1 MLRTYLRLER
11 APMLRTYLRLG
22 RAPVL
27 RTYLRLEQVRMLR
40 TCHRQRLALVLRT
53 YLRLEQVRMLRTYLR
68 QRLALVLRTYLRQ
81 RLALVFRTYLR
92 QRRARVLRTCHRLG
106 RARTRRTALL
116 PRQQAR
122 RTQASMLVHRT
133 CLPPARVTPRRTI
146 RLLLGFDWAPG
157 MHHQTRIRPSQERGR
172 RRRTSRHP
180 FGLACRSHRRL
191 ECRSHRLR
199 SEIARVGRER
209 GQLGTRRR
217 ARGGNIVRHT
227 Q

>member
-1 MLRTYLRLER
+1 
-11 APMLRTYLRLG
+11 MLRTYLRLG
-22 RAPVL
+22 
-27 RTYLRLEQVRMLR
+27 QVRM
-40 TCHRQRLALVLRT
+40 LRT

-81 RLALVFRTYLR
+81 RLAP
-92 QRRARVLRTCHRLG
+92 VLRTCHRLG
-106 RARTRRTALL
+106 RARTRRAALL

>member
-1 MLRTYLRLER
+1 MLRTYLRLGR

-22 RAPVL
+22 
-27 RTYLRLEQVRMLR
+27 QVRMLR

-53 YLRLEQVRMLRTYLR
+53 YLRLGRAPMLRTYLR
-68 QRLALVLRTYLRQ
+68 QRLALVLRIYLRQ
-81 RLALVFRTYLR
+81 RLAP
-92 QRRARVLRTCHRLG
+92 VLRTCHRLG

-157 MHHQTRIRPSQERGR
+157 MHHQTRIRPSRERGR
-172 RRRTSRHP
+172 RHRTSRHP

-217 ARGGNIVRHT
+217 ARGGNNVRHT

>member
-1 MLRTYLRLER
+1 MKVLRRDLRLGRVLVLRRDLRLGR

-22 RAPVL
+22 
-27 RTYLRLEQVRMLR
+27 QVRMLR

-53 YLRLEQVRMLRTYLR
+53 YLR
-68 QRLALVLRTYLRQ
+68 QRLAP
-81 RLALVFRTYLR
+81 
-92 QRRARVLRTCHRLG
+92 VLRTCHRLG

-157 MHHQTRIRPSQERGR
+157 MHHQTRIRPSRERGR
-172 RRRTSRHP
+172 RHRTSRHP
-180 FGLACRSHRRL
+180 FGLA
-191 ECRSHRLR
+191 CRSHRLR

-217 ARGGNIVRHT
+217 ARGGNNVRHT

>member
-1 MLRTYLRLER
+1 
-11 APMLRTYLRLG
+11 
-22 RAPVL
+22 
-27 RTYLRLEQVRMLR
+27 MLR

-53 YLRLEQVRMLRTYLR
+53 YLRLGRAPMLRTYLR

-81 RLALVFRTYLR
+81 RLAP
-92 QRRARVLRTCHRLG
+92 VLRTCHRLG

-157 MHHQTRIRPSQERGR
+157 MHHQTRIRPSRERGR
-172 RRRTSRHP
+172 RHRTSRHP

-217 ARGGNIVRHT
+217 ARGGNNVRHT